1 MFISPSVFSPSCAV
15 WTLSP
20 KSLVA
25 VAGHRLFLH
34 RQHAPAARKHGLP
47 ARLLA
52 CSGCTAACSLWLL
65 AFIPYAKVKK
75 LILTHYILF
84 IWKNRC
90 FFFPMTLRSG
100 AASSVFPMALRIGTS
115 ARSCFPILPHRPS
128 WSISRRAATSSAQ
141 ISAAAPLPVS
151 SSAAAPWPAALPRL
165 RLSAVALPQRPSQQ
179 QTSSGG
185 ENYSGLTSNLAHL
198 GRIC

>member
-15 WTLSP
+15 WARST

-34 RQHAPAARKHGLP
+34 RLPARLPAWLLWLLWLHGSTAACLLWLLWLP
-47 ARLLA
+47 ARLLRLSA
-52 CSGCTAACSLWLL
+52 CPLWLL

-84 IWKNRC
+84 IWQDRC

-115 ARSCFPILPHRPS
+115 ARSCFPMLPHRPS

-141 ISAAAPLPVS
+141 ISAAAPLPATS
-151 SSAAAPWPAALPRL
+151 SRWLFAAAPLPATNLIWRRKVL
-165 RLSAVALPQRPSQQ
+165 RF
-179 QTSSGG
+179 G
-185 ENYSGLTSNLAHL
+185 
-198 GRIC
+198 